1 MAMAISTYSLDTS
14 NNDLADQCTDVC
26 NSGSTIIRGVEW
38 IEGIDH
44 DQNEDGE
51 ESDYSDD
58 DGDADSE
65 KEEDN
70 RVLVWGEAAPSL
82 SAGQCADVHH
92 CSECRQSWYDNDLVD
107 SVDYRCKDDT
117 VYMYRNKCKFNRLNK
132 EGLNLCMTGSEDY
145 CHWSFPAD
153 DPLKGK
159 SEEAACR
166 TIPHDYMEDY
176 YKFAKKPSKNQNA
189 GLCAYGCE
197 EFGGTCYWSW
207 PQGEKKKNN
216 PKAMHR
222 CEIVE
227 H

>member
-1 MAMAISTYSLDTS
+1 LECDFTELSGHLDKNMAMAISTYSLDTS

-82 SAGQCADVHH
+82 SAG
-92 CSECRQSWYDNDLVD
+92 
-107 SVDYRCKDDT
+107 
-117 VYMYRNKCKFNRLNK
+117 
-132 EGLNLCMTGSEDY
+132 
-145 CHWSFPAD
+145 
-153 DPLKGK
+153 
-159 SEEAACR
+159 
-166 TIPHDYMEDY
+166 
-176 YKFAKKPSKNQNA
+176 
-189 GLCAYGCE
+189 
-197 EFGGTCYWSW
+197 
-207 PQGEKKKNN
+207 
-216 PKAMHR
+216 
-222 CEIVE
+222 
-227 H
+227 